1 MRKMTSTNSRNRIV
15 LGESCVLNDALGR
28 LALRWKMPVL
38 HSISTG
44 ATTYGELRQVLPAVS
59 HQMLAKR
66 LRELVDEGLAVKTEG
81 RRGEGPRYAA
91 TPAAEAVLA
100 IMEDICAWEK
110 RHTKREASAP

>member
-38 HSISTG
+38 HAIANG
-44 ATTYGELRQVLPAVS
+44 ATTYGELRKVLSTVT

-66 LRELVDEGLAVKTEG
+66 LRELVDEGLALKIEG

-100 IMEDICAWEK
+100 IMRDICAWEK
-110 RHTKREASAP
+110 QHTRRVAPAS